1 MNIFNK
7 KSGNREAR
15 IVRRSNNQL
24 PASTFGMPDFLEK
37 IFYSRGIR
45 SQDDIE
51 LPLKALLP
59 ISSLKNVMPAAKLI
73 AKSLLE
79 NKKILFVGD
88 FDADG
93 ASSCAFAV
101 LALKSMGYSNIDFMV
116 PNRFEFGYG
125 LTPKIIEIAKDKNPN
140 LIITVDNGIS
150 SLDGVDAANK
160 EGIEVIITDHHL
172 PGSRLPNAAV
182 IVNPNQDKD
191 SFASKSLAGVGV
203 IFYVIVALKS
213 HLTANGWFKKL
224 GLKAPKIV
232 NLLDL
237 VALGTIADLVPLDK
251 NNRILVKHGLNLIK
265 NGKGNLGILALLQI
279 SGRDYK
285 KVTTSDIG
293 FAVGPRLNAAGRL
306 ADMSL
311 GIRCLL
317 SEDYDSALEI
327 AVKLDSLNRD
337 RKDIEED
344 MKRKSDDILSSLEL
358 SKGKL
363 PYGICVYDK
372 SWHQGVI
379 GILAS
384 RIKENYHRPTI
395 VFSPGD
401 NSQLK
406 GSARSING
414 FHIKDALDRLATLHP
429 NLLKKFGGHAMAAG
443 MTINKENFQEFV
455 EAFDS
460 TVKELLLGCDL
471 EPKIVSDGPIPINQL
486 TIETAFAIRRGG
498 PWGQAFQEPKFDDT
512 FIVQDYKKL
521 KERHWKLSLR
531 HESNSKLFE
540 AIAFNMVEIWPI
552 LPEKARFLY
561 RLDINDWNDK
571 NSLQLIIEHIE
582 LNNEIKERECS

>member
-1 MNIFNK
+1 VNIFNK

-24 PASTFGMPDFLEK
+24 PALTFGMPDFLEK

-460 TVKELLLGCDL
+460 TVKELLLGYDL

-512 FIVQDYKKL
+512 FIVQNYKKL